1 MARLRRSPADGLRD
15 VPPRE
20 FVGARTALA
29 ARLAREGKTTEA
41 RQVAR
46 LRRPS
51 PVVWA
56 LNRVAMLRPRDI
68 QALVGAVDR
77 LRRAQLG
84 GGDLRSATADYRA
97 ELDALVRAAGGAL
110 KEAGTTVSAALDRRL
125 RSTLVAAVTDR
136 RLRADLGAG
145 RLADELA
152 DPGFAVLGAPV
163 SADVLRPRTRRT
175 RAPRAGSEEPS
186 VVRQRPA
193 PKPAEARRLA
203 RQQARAA
210 REGARHARALERKA
224 QQAERS
230 AVRTERRVEA
240 MRRALQAL
248 EQRSASLRAAADL
261 ARRAHAERGKIP

>member
-29 ARLAREGKTTEA
+29 ARLAREGKTAEA

-56 LNRVAMLRPRDI
+56 LNRVAIVRAREI

-97 ELDALVRAAGGAL
+97 GFDALVRAAGGAL
-110 KEAGTTVSAALDRRL
+110 KEVGTTVSAALDRRI

-145 RLADELA
+145 RLADEMA

-163 SADVLRPRTRRT
+163 SADVLRPQTRRT
-175 RAPRAGSEEPS
+175 RVPGAGSEEPPA
-186 VVRQRPA
+186 VRQPPSR
-193 PKPAEARRLA
+193 KPAEARRLA

-210 REGARHARALERKA
+210 REAARHARALERKF
-224 QQAERS
+224 QQAEPA
-230 AVRTERRVEA
+230 AVRTEQRVPA
-240 MRRALQAL
+240 MRRTLQTL
-248 EQRSASLRAAADL
+248 DQRSAALRAAADL

>member
-1 MARLRRSPADGLRD
+1 MARLRRSPTDGLRD

-29 ARLAREGKTTEA
+29 AQLAREGKTAEA

-56 LNRVAMLRPRDI
+56 LNRVAIVRPRDI

-84 GGDLRSATADYRA
+84 GGDLRRATADYRA
-97 ELDALVRAAGGAL
+97 GPGALGGGGGGAL
-110 KEAGTTVSAALDRRL
+110 KEAATTVSAALDRRI

-145 RLADELA
+145 RLAEERA
-152 DPGFAVLGAPV
+152 EPRCAALGA
-163 SADVLRPRTRRT
+163 
-175 RAPRAGSEEPS
+175 
-186 VVRQRPA
+186 
-193 PKPAEARRLA
+193 
-203 RQQARAA
+203 
-210 REGARHARALERKA
+210 
-224 QQAERS
+224 
-230 AVRTERRVEA
+230 
-240 MRRALQAL
+240 
-248 EQRSASLRAAADL
+248 
-261 ARRAHAERGKIP
+261 

>member
-29 ARLAREGKTTEA
+29 ARLAREGKTAEA

-56 LNRVAMLRPRDI
+56 LNRVAIVRPRDI

-110 KEAGTTVSAALDRRL
+110 KEAATTVSAALDPRHARGRGDRPASSRRSGSRAARRRAGRSGL
-125 RSTLVAAVTDR
+125 RGARRSRFRGRSPPTDSPDTRAESWIRGAVRRATAAVAQAR
-136 RLRADLGAG
+136 RGASTGPTAGAG
-145 RLADELA
+145 RPRGRSPRPSPGAEGPASRAFGGADGA
-152 DPGFAVLGAPV
+152 ARGGHAAGAPGPG
-163 SADVLRPRTRRT
+163 AAECLAAGRRRPG
-175 RAPRAGSEEPS
+175 AEGS
-186 VVRQRPA
+186 R
-193 PKPAEARRLA
+193 
-203 RQQARAA
+203 
-210 REGARHARALERKA
+210 GAR
-224 QQAERS
+224 
-230 AVRTERRVEA
+230 
-240 MRRALQAL
+240 
-248 EQRSASLRAAADL
+248 
-261 ARRAHAERGKIP
+261 